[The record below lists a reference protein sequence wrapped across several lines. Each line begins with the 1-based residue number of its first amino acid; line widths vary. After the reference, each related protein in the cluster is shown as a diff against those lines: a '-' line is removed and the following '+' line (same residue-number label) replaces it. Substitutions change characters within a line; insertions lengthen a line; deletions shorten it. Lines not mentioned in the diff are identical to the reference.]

1 MTLIYIL
8 YSLICLVLIAID
20 YVVKMQVF
28 DHLKGLP
35 SIPVIEGIL
44 HFKYCENTG
53 AAFSLFTGK
62 ADILGI
68 VSTVV
73 LVAFVVGLI
82 IEKPKSNLLLS
93 AMTLLIAGGTGN
105 VIDRFMRGI
114 VVDFIELP
122 FITFPIFNVADIYV
136 CTGAGLLILYIITR
150 YGKVENK

>member
-28 DHLKGLP
+28 EGLRGFG
-35 SIPVIEGIL
+35 SVPVIDGIL
-44 HFKYCENTG
+44 HFTYCENTG
-53 AAFSLFTGK
+53 AAFSLFSGK

-68 VSTVV
+68 VCAVV
-73 LVAFVVGLI
+73 ILLFIVGLI
-82 IEKPKSNLLLS
+82 IEKPTSNLFLC

-105 VIDRFMRGI
+105 VIDRFMRGF

-136 CTGAGLLILYIITR
+136 CTGAGLLILYIITKF
-150 YGKVENK
+150 GKVENK